1 VALKA
6 IEVGVYGDVALT
18 LGGSGTSFTTA
29 ESGLALTGGVGT
41 PQGPGYA
48 YVYTLSYDRVGNI
61 ASSNDAY
68 NGSWNYS
75 YDPLNRLTK
84 ESATGYETP
93 GFVTTA
99 GKVNY
104 QCWNYD
110 NFGNRTF
117 ELDSSS
123 TCPTSPLTQAT
134 STHFASYN
142 VSNQI
147 TGSDTEV
154 NGPIYDA
161 AGNVIQDALNNYLYD
176 AKGRLCAVENLLT
189 TSATEYVYDADGNR
203 VAKGNWTGISWPTA
217 GNTWAANAVPNCS
230 TPTTAN
236 GFTLTAVYLRGAGGT
251 QDLEIDSA
259 QGSTPAGWRQNVF
272 ADGGLLATYQQSGTS
287 APALYF
293 DFNDWLGTKRLVVN
307 AAGQAV
313 NYWGSD
319 PFGDYLTPHVTT
331 DPSDLHFTGKE
342 RDAESGLDYFGAR
355 YYGSNMGRFM
365 SPDWSAKAEPVPY
378 SKLDDPQ
385 TLNLYAY
392 VGNNPLSRVDPDGH
406 APPPQYDVDG
416 NQIQRDY
423 GRFDPPHCICGP
435 PPKLPNGNPAPPNV
449 PVPGAPGAKWVW
461 NPDSGNSRGGT
472 WGPDQWDSK
481 TNGPSKP
488 SASWD
493 DEDGKKGKDHWDVD
507 DGKGSRGRYGED
519 GRPMTPDEAHGR
531 GGTQT
536 ATPMSVTPQQAGAAA
551 KGVAWGVIIYW
562 TVSEGSRIL
571 FPPRNLVPVP

>member
-1 VALKA
+1 MQ
-6 IEVGVYGDVALT
+6 DVT
-18 LGGSGTSFTTA
+18 DSVTGTW
-29 ESGLALTGGVGT
+29 
-41 PQGPGYA
+41 
-48 YVYTLSYDRVGNI
+48 SY
-61 ASSNDAY
+61 
-68 NGSWNYS
+68 NY
-75 YDPLNRLTK
+75 DTLNRLTG
-84 ESATGYETP
+84 ATGQSGSYGALP
-93 GFVTTA
+93 VSG
-99 GKVNY
+99 VNLG
-104 QCWNYD
+104 WSYD
-110 NFGNRTF
+110 SFGNRLGDGMNSYVYDV
-117 ELDSSS
+117 EGKV
-123 TCPTSPLTQAT
+123 CAVIGSPLGTTQ
-134 STHFASYN
+134 
-142 VSNQI
+142 
-147 TGSDTEV
+147 
-154 NGPIYDA
+154 
-161 AGNVIQDALNNYLYD
+161 
-176 AKGRLCAVENLLT
+176 
-189 TSATEYVYDADGNR
+189 YVYDAEGNR
-203 VAKGNWTGISWPTA
+203 VAKGPASSASCTVAS
-217 GNTWAANAVPNCS
+217 S
-230 TPTTAN
+230 FTPATT
-236 GFTLTAVYLRGAGGT
+236 FLRGAGGEVVT
-251 QDLEIDSA
+251 EL
-259 QGSTPAGWRQNVF
+259 GAGGAWNYSNVY
-272 ADGGLLATYQQSGTS
+272 AGGALLATYRGSETYF
-287 APALYF
+287 AL
-293 DFNDWLGTKRLVVN
+293 NDWLGTKRVEVTPD
-307 AAGQAV
+307 GQVATFA
-313 NYWGSD
+313 SL
-319 PFGDYLTPHVTT
+319 PFGDFLSQTGTALDATEH
-331 DPSDLHFTGKE
+331 HFTGKE
-342 RDAESGLDYFGAR
+342 RDSESGLDYFGAR